1 MNTYQVTILI
11 TSIQEITIQATD
23 KSEAQT
29 KACSAIFD
37 RLNIS
42 RHSAE
47 AESLECICLPKDSI
61 NESL

>member
-1 MNTYQVTILI
+1 MNTYQVTVLI
-11 TSIQEITIQATD
+11 TSIQEITVQAPN

-29 KACSAIFD
+29 RACNAVFD
-37 RLNIS
+37 HLNHS

-47 AESLECICLPKDSI
+47 VEPLKCIYLPKDSI